1 MPKLCKHILPH
12 SFRILFW
19 VRAGAGSKRF
29 LHVEDCKRE
38 SQTMIRR
45 NLAQRFFVYCIDSSD
60 GKLASGQAANI
71 TASFYTP
78 ADVLTATADVNP
90 TEAGTTGYYFFNL
103 TAGETNFNT
112 VDIIP
117 KHSNSKYVVLPL
129 DGERWTSVDTNVTTV
144 NGTNILVGDLNF
156 AVSAGG
162 QMVNDTLYIV
172 PGDKYDA
179 DDDTAITFTDSRFPD
194 LDLFSSAELTVYV
207 AGVQVVDHISTL
219 LLDEA
224 TKTISVELTEAQT
237 NLLLDYVG
245 EDATFDLELVRAD
258 STRKTIAR
266 GPANVLDPL

>member
-1 MPKLCKHILPH
+1 
-12 SFRILFW
+12 
-19 VRAGAGSKRF
+19 
-29 LHVEDCKRE
+29 
-38 SQTMIRR
+38 MIRR
-45 NLAQRFFVYCIDSSD
+45 NLAQRFFVYCIDTATNR
-60 GKLASGQAANI
+60 LASGQAASI
-71 TASFYTP
+71 TATISKDSGSF
-78 ADVLTATADVNP
+78 VATADVNP
-90 TEAGTTGYYFFNL
+90 TNVSTTGYYFFEL
-103 TAGETNFNT
+103 TAAETNASV

-117 KHSNSKYVVLPL
+117 VHANAQYVVYAV
-129 DGERWTSVDTNVTTV
+129 DSEHWTRVDTNVTTV

-172 PGDKYDA
+172 PGDEYSA

-194 LDLFSSAELTVYV
+194 LDLFTSAELTVYV

-258 STRKTIAR
+258 NTRKTVAR
-266 GPANVLDPL
+266 GPAEVLDPL

>member
-1 MPKLCKHILPH
+1 MATQQIEFEAPSGLTLTAKLYL
-12 SFRILFW
+12 
-19 VRAGAGSKRF
+19 AGSDT
-29 LHVEDCKRE
+29 VSYTASAVTE
-38 SQTMIRR
+38 QTNRKAIYR
-45 NLAQRFFVYCIDSSD
+45 ATFSS
-60 GKLASGQAANI
+60 LASNEYMLIASSGATPVAVWWGSAAN
-71 TASFYTP
+71 TASTFWFGSRNSITS
-78 ADVLTATADVNP
+78 TVN
-90 TEAGTTGYYFFNL
+90 AN
-103 TAGETNFNT
+103 
-112 VDIIP
+112 
-117 KHSNSKYVVLPL
+117 VV
-129 DGERWTSVDTNVTTV
+129 SV

-162 QMVNDTLYIV
+162 KMVNDTLYIV

-194 LDLFSSAELTVYV
+194 LDLFTSAELTVYV

-258 STRKTIAR
+258 STRKTVAR
-266 GPANVLDPL
+266 GPAEVLDPL

>member
-1 MPKLCKHILPH
+1 
-12 SFRILFW
+12 
-19 VRAGAGSKRF
+19 
-29 LHVEDCKRE
+29 
-38 SQTMIRR
+38 MIRR
-45 NLAQRFFVYCIDSSD
+45 NLAQRYFVYCV
-60 GKLASGQAANI
+60 KPEASGLESGQELSISA
-71 TASFYTP
+71 
-78 ADVLTATADVNP
+78 VLSKDAGAFVATNDAHP
-90 TEAGTTGYYFFNL
+90 TEVGETGVYYFNL
-103 TAGETNFNT
+103 TAAETNAAS
-112 VDIIP
+112 VDIVCY
-117 KHSNSKYVVLPL
+117 HASSAYAVLPM
-129 DGERWTSVDTNVTTV
+129 DSERWTRVDTNVTTV

-194 LDLFSSAELTVYV
+194 LDLFTSAELTVYV

-258 STRKTIAR
+258 STRKTVAR